1 MPLEIRVNGAQQQ
14 LEAPLRL
21 AELAELAELATAG
34 RRDGI
39 AVAVNGEVVPRG
51 TWQERE
57 VQHGDDIEIVRAV
70 QGG

>member
-1 MPLEIRVNGAQQQ
+1 MSLRIRLNGTERQ
-14 LEAPLRL
+14 LQAPLRL
-21 AELAELAELATAG
+21 AELAELVAAK

-51 TWQERE
+51 TWNERE
-57 VQHGDDIEIVRAV
+57 VQNGDDIEIVRAV

>member
-1 MPLEIRVNGAQQQ
+1 MPLEIRLNGAQQQ

-21 AELAELAELATAG
+21 AELAELATAG
-34 RRDGI
+34 PRDGI
-39 AVAVNGEVVPRG
+39 AVAVNGVVVPRG
-51 TWQERE
+51 AWQERE